1 MTLTDATE
9 SKTEDLLAAIGLATR
24 QTVTERL
31 ISFSGAFAAGAL
43 VGGIAA
49 LLLAPK
55 SGRGLREDLGD
66 RIRSVPDAL
75 RKAIPDAGTLA
86 AENAV

>member
-1 MTLTDATE
+1 MDLTDITKLK
-9 SKTEDLLAAIGLATR
+9 SDDLLAAIGLATR

-31 ISFSGAFAAGAL
+31 LSFGGAFLVGAL
-43 VGGIAA
+43 TGGVAA

-55 SGRGLREDLGD
+55 SGSGLREDIGNGL
-66 RIRSVPDAL
+66 RRVPDL
-75 RKAIPDAGTLA
+75 VKKAIPDAGTRA

>member
-1 MTLTDATE
+1 MTFTDVTDLSSE
-9 SKTEDLLAAIGLATR
+9 NLLASIGLATR
-24 QTVTERL
+24 QTVTARL
-31 ISFSGAFAAGAL
+31 LNLAGAFAAGAL
-43 VGGIAA
+43 VGGLAA

-55 SGRGLREDLGD
+55 SGRGLREDIGS

-75 RKAIPDAGTLA
+75 RKAIPDARTEV

>member
-1 MTLTDATE
+1 MNLTDVTDLK
-9 SKTEDLLAAIGLATR
+9 SQDLLEAVGLATR
-24 QTVTERL
+24 QTVTARL
-31 ISFSGAFAAGAL
+31 LSFSGAFAAGAL

-75 RKAIPDAGTLA
+75 RKVIPDAGTLA

>member
-1 MTLTDATE
+1 MDLTDLTNLK
-9 SKTEDLLAAIGLATR
+9 SEDLLAAIGLATR

-31 ISFSGAFAAGAL
+31 FSFGGAFLAGVL
-43 VGGIAA
+43 TGGIAA

-55 SGRGLREDLGD
+55 SGRGLREDIGNG
-66 RIRSVPDAL
+66 IRRVPDL
-75 RKAIPDAGTLA
+75 VRQAIPDAGTEA